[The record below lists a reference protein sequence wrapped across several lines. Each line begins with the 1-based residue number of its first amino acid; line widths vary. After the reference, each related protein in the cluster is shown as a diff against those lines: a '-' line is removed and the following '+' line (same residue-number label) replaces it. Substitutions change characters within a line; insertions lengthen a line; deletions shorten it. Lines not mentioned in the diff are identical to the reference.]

1 MKIQQ
6 LRYVREA
13 VRRDFNLTVFNVS
26 RSLGRRRRDAVFGGG
41 GGLVGRARAYWPL
54 RLPAR

>member
-13 VRRDFNLTVFNVS
+13 VRCDFNLTAVAQALHTSQAGVS
-26 RSLGRRRRDAVFGGG
+26 RGKSGS
-41 GGLVGRARAYWPL
+41 
-54 RLPAR
+54 